1 MRFFGDDMFDHGD
14 LFGVGF
20 FIVAFVVSE
29 HACKL
34 FVTFDRV
41 LITITMLQA
50 VLKLSI
56 VSPPSVGPQK
66 LALAVCAVKS
76 PLTLVQNF
84 AVVTKA
90 VT

>member
-1 MRFFGDDMFDHGD
+1 MCFFGDDLFDHSD
-14 LFGVGF
+14 LSGVGF

-29 HACKL
+29 HARKL
-34 FVTFDRV
+34 FVTFSRI

-56 VSPPSVGPQK
+56 VSLLSVGPQK
-66 LALAVCAVKS
+66 LALAVRAVIN

>member
-1 MRFFGDDMFDHGD
+1 MRFFGDDIFDHGD
-14 LFGVGF
+14 IFGVGF
-20 FIVAFVVSE
+20 FIVTFVVSE
-29 HACKL
+29 HTCKL
-34 FVTFDRV
+34 LVTFDRV
-41 LITITMLQA
+41 LITITMPQA

-56 VSPPSVGPQK
+56 VSPLAVGPQK
-66 LALAVCAVKS
+66 LALAVRAVQS

>member
-1 MRFFGDDMFDHGD
+1 
-14 LFGVGF
+14 
-20 FIVAFVVSE
+20 
-29 HACKL
+29 
-34 FVTFDRV
+34 
-41 LITITMLQA
+41 MLQA

-56 VSPPSVGPQK
+56 VSLLSVGPQK
-66 LALAVCAVKS
+66 LALAVRAVIN